1 MKMLRKIFGGISLT
15 AAMFVFQACYG
26 TMPSSEM
33 VDVDEIVDSLE
44 DEAIVDADDAAETDL
59 VMTEDDNV
67 EQGV

>member
-1 MKMLRKIFGGISLT
+1 MKILRKVFGGISLT

-44 DEAIVDADDAAETDL
+44 DDAIVDADDAAETDL
-59 VMTEDDNV
+59 VMTEAENV
-67 EQGV
+67 E